1 MGRESSPYTS
11 VFSIDVA
18 ASPQNAVA
26 ALDSQSAMVML
37 MQQMLVEQQK
47 QNQLLE
53 QLLASQNSAA
63 KQRAAELA
71 QWRSANPYLARAC
84 RQAAEVLAKVQ
95 VSYLERIADEV
106 ADNEENLVDGEFM
119 LSEFVD
125 RFGPRLAHLNGVLQ
139 VLVQLSGTAAAAEDA
154 EQR

>member
-1 MGRESSPYTS
+1 MGRESSHYTS

-18 ASPQNAVA
+18 ASPQNA
-26 ALDSQSAMVML
+26 LTTIDSQSAIVLL
-37 MQQMLVEQQK
+37 MQQLLAEQQK

-53 QLLASQNSAA
+53 QILNSQNAAA
-63 KQRAAELA
+63 KQRAAELT

-139 VLVQLSGTAAAAEDA
+139 VLVQLSSHAAASEDA